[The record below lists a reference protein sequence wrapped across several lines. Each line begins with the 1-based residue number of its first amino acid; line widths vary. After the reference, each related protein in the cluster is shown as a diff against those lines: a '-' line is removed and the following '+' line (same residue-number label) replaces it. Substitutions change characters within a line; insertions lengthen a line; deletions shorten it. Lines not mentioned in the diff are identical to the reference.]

1 MQISSIYLYSNRFNV
16 YFNPPSDGI
25 RERNEMPYNRDMI
38 IQRNADNRIDFQVKS
53 GDQKKVNISG
63 STLVFNLIDINTED
77 LVFSKDLTADDASIG
92 RMYFTFTREDLEDL
106 EEGFYRWSL
115 MKETRTTID
124 SDEYTVTNRTPLYFD
139 SRFSTTGNLEIRGTA
154 MGMPYDTVE
163 LDDFQLK
170 KTFDDEPDFYLSSI
184 VDATPRTR
192 STPSSLHTFQIY
204 STDYTGTIEIQANTD
219 EGSTPTQWT
228 VLESFVPDSNIMY
241 KNITGKYNF
250 FRIRHVPLRTNQIA
264 SFVIAQTINGYYTV
278 SLREDGRGYVVGDT
292 ITINGDDL
300 GGDDPSNDLVI
311 TVTSTGPNGEIVTF
325 TFTGTPYPGVRTFV
339 RSGEITNIGSVDKV
353 LYR

>member
-1 MQISSIYLYSNRFNV
+1 MQINSIYLYSNLFNV

-63 STLVFNLIDINTED
+63 STLVFNLIDIRNED
-77 LVFSKDLTADDASIG
+77 LVFSKDLTADDATIG
-92 RMYFTFTREDLEDL
+92 RMYFTFTREDLQDL

-115 MKETRTTID
+115 MKESRTTID
-124 SDEYTVTNRTPLYFD
+124 ADEYTVTDRTPLYFD
-139 SRFSTTGNLEIRGTA
+139 SRFSTTGNLEIRGSA
-154 MGMPYDTVE
+154 MGMPYDTKE
-163 LDDFQLK
+163 LKEFQLK

-184 VDATPRTR
+184 IDANVRT
-192 STPSSLHTFQIY
+192 TNPASLHTFQFY
-204 STDYTGTIEIQANTD
+204 TTGYTGTIEIQANTD
-219 EGSTPTQWT
+219 DGATPTQWT
-228 VLESFVPDSNIMY
+228 TLESFVPDTNLLY

-250 FRIRHVPLRTNQIA
+250 FRIKHTPLRTTQIA
-264 SFVIAQTINGYYTV
+264 SFVIAQTIGGYYTV
-278 SLREDGRGYVVGDT
+278 STREAGRGYVVGDT
-292 ITINGDDL
+292 ITISGREL
-300 GGDDPSNDLVI
+300 GGDDSTHDLII
-311 TVTSTGPNGEIVTF
+311 TVTGTGSDGAIATY

-339 RSGEITNIGSVDKV
+339 KSGEITNIGSVDKV